1 MALGCA
7 SMNLAARL
15 ETMRQGVPGCTLVA
29 FGDLGTRLVLRC
41 SAETSPPQEILDE
54 LCTQAEHG
62 FFLQDALL
70 GADTAHDRTVAEVS
84 VVTPHE
90 TRMYIRVPGAA
101 DETANDAILCVCDT
115 EKIAREM
122 IAPAKTLL
130 DDLSRGA

>member
-1 MALGCA
+1 
-7 SMNLAARL
+7 MNLAARL

-41 SAETSPPQEILDE
+41 SAEFSPPQEFLDE

-62 FFLQDALL
+62 FLLQDALL
-70 GADTAHDRTVAEVS
+70 GSDSARDWIPSEVS

-90 TRMYIRVPGAA
+90 TRMYIRAPGTAQ
-101 DETANDAILCVCDT
+101 ETANDAILCVCDT
-115 EKIAREM
+115 EETAREM